1 MGFTKA
7 DIYWLIGADCLLSQM
22 WSPAERGGRVMTLEE
37 MIKDSGLEPKTI
49 NKVIK
54 DFQKA
59 GEKYNGIQC
68 AVAMTLLL
76 RLLVQNDSQ
85 RQIVNDIANEY
96 DIGTEEE

>member
-1 MGFTKA
+1 MSILRDTT
-7 DIYWLIGADCLLSQM
+7 
-22 WSPAERGGRVMTLEE
+22 ERGGRVMTLEE

-49 NKVIK
+49 NKVVK

-85 RQIVNDIANEY
+85 RQMVNDIANEY